1 MASSVRWGILLGGLL
16 GIGGLVAVLSSGFGG
31 DTQAVSNALEGRL
44 APPFAMEQL
53 NDRETIVRTEALRGA
68 PAVLNFWST
77 WCQPCRLEHPH
88 LVRAAELYGPRGVRF
103 YGVLYSDEPANAERF
118 LKQNGAAFPVLH
130 DPLQR
135 VAIDY
140 GVAGVPETFVLDREG
155 RVVQK
160 FIGPVSFGELQAVL
174 EPLL

>member
-1 MASSVRWGILLGGLL
+1 MKVRWGLLFGGLSV
-16 GIGGLVAVLSSGFGG
+16 IAALVCVLASGFGTSPQG
-31 DTQAVSNALEGRL
+31 VSNALEGRV
-44 APPFAMEQL
+44 APNFRMEVL
-53 NDRETIVRTEALRGA
+53 GNRAETVELGDLRGA

-77 WCQPCRLEHPH
+77 WCQPCKIEHPH
-88 LVRAAELYGPRGVRF
+88 LIAAAQSLGPRGVRF

-118 LKQNGAAFPVLH
+118 LKQNGQAFPILH

-135 VAIDY
+135 IAIDY

-155 RVVQK
+155 RIVRK
-160 FIGPVSFGELQAVL
+160 FIGPVSSGELQAAV